1 MHLKIGFDLCLC
13 FGEAFAEIFPGGQ
26 RRHFAYL
33 IQVADVATQTDVHK
47 TLYCF
52 YTTKKM
58 PYERT
63 GSIRIHFEIFFKW
76 SCRLLYEFA
85 TKVYFLPSATAF
97 AELAH
102 KCRYHCEL
110 HTTESGMDLN
120 YQHLRLLFSH

>member
-1 MHLKIGFDLCLC
+1 MGVRRNFSR
-13 FGEAFAEIFPGGQ
+13 GQ

-33 IQVADVATQTDVHK
+33 FEVADVAMQMFVHK

-58 PYERT
+58 SHEITP
-63 GSIRIHFEIFFKW
+63 SILHLFEIFFKW
-76 SCRLLYEFA
+76 SYIEFA
-85 TKVYFLPSATAF
+85 TKLYFLSSVAAF

-110 HTTESGMDLN
+110 HTTESEMDLN
-120 YQHLRLLFSH
+120 CQQLCLRFSH